1 MSVAPFDLASVSD
14 LLRGALPQLS
24 SDEQRLGITLYCE
37 LTGGQPV
44 PRERLASV
52 LGLPTTRVV
61 QWLERPSLAY
71 LVAYD
76 DRRSIVGFGGLSV
89 VPMHHRF
96 VVHDR
101 TLFTWCAW
109 DALFIPE
116 LIGMPARVESK
127 CPQSG
132 DTIALTVAPGRIE
145 RTSHPEAV
153 VSFLLPQAGAFGGE
167 AAKTMASFCHY
178 VFFFAGRDVGRHW
191 IERHD
196 GTFLM
201 TLSEAFE
208 LGRRKNAALFPPEV
222 RPPPSLPPPRA
233 CAA

>member
-1 MSVAPFDLASVSD
+1 MPVASFNFEQVSD
-14 LLRGALPQLS
+14 ALLGVLPQFS
-24 SDEQRLGITLYCE
+24 HEERHLGRVLYRQ
-37 LTGGQPV
+37 LAAGQPLL
-44 PRERLASV
+44 RERLASA

-61 QWLERPSLAY
+61 RLLERPSLGC

-96 VVHDR
+96 VVSDR

-116 LIGMPARVESK
+116 LIGMSARVESK
-127 CPQSG
+127 CPESG
-132 DTIALTVAPGRIE
+132 DMIELTVVPEGIE

-153 VSFLLPQAGAFGGE
+153 VSFPLPQAAAFGDE

-178 VFFFAGRDVGRHW
+178 VFFFAGRDAGYRWV
-191 IERHD
+191 ERHD
-196 GTFLM
+196 GTFLL
-201 TLSEAFE
+201 TLSQAFE
-208 LGRRKNAALFPPEV
+208 LGRRKNAALFSPNLLPPE
-222 RPPPSLPPPRA
+222 
-233 CAA
+233 AAR